1 MTHEE
6 LAQKIKA
13 GDKEQLGPLWEGTKR
28 LLFSLAAKE
37 MRSDAMRAR
46 AQAAGLEPCDIEQ
59 ELFFAL
65 VAAVKAYDPAR
76 GYRFTSYLKYA
87 VKNRLQS
94 ALGLRT
100 EKQKYDPLCHAD
112 SLDRQI
118 GQEDGETSLSDIVA
132 DPQGETGFLNVE
144 DAVFVRQLHEALE
157 TALNDIEPPQKR
169 VIVGRYFQGQT
180 LKALAESEGCS
191 LDWIRQRE
199 AKALV
204 RMRWRHGRR
213 LRPYLDEMVEAW
225 AYRGTGLGAF
235 RHKGASS
242 VERAAEKID
251 TYRERMINY
260 DR

>member
-100 EKQKYDPLCHAD
+100 EKQKYDPLCRAD

-118 GQEDGETSLSDIVA
+118 EQEDGETSLSDIVP

-204 RMRWRHGRR
+204 RIRWKHGRL
-213 LRPYLDEMVEAW
+213 LRPFLDEMIEAW
-225 AYRGTGLGAF
+225 AYRGTGLKAF
-235 RHKGASS
+235 RYSGVSS

-251 TYRERMINY
+251 TYKRK
-260 DR
+260 DDKP

>member
-6 LAQKIKA
+6 LALQVKA
-13 GDKEQLGPLWEGTKR
+13 GNKERLGPLWEQSKR

-37 MRSDAMRAR
+37 MRSDAMKAR
-46 AQAAGLEPCDIEQ
+46 AKESGLEPCDIEQ

-100 EKQKYDPLCHAD
+100 EKQKYDPLCRAD

-118 GQEDGETSLSDIVA
+118 EQEDGETSLSDIVP
-132 DPQGETGFLNVE
+132 DPQGEEGFFSAE
-144 DAVFVRQLHEALE
+144 DAIFKYQLHEALE

-235 RHKGASS
+235 RYMGASS

-251 TYRERMINY
+251 IHKRK
-260 DR
+260 DDKP